1 MATAR
6 AAQST
11 VNIAATET
19 LYKGQA
25 KSDAASQA
33 AATSESTYYTDT
45 IGSVTTLDGLLS
57 NARLTSFIKTAYGL
71 PASTSTGTL
80 RGILTSDLTNPKS
93 LANTMGSATRQL
105 AAAFN
110 VSTAGTISR
119 DTGGAQSAKAAQMTD
134 DGYMEQSLEDEAG
147 ASNQGVELAL
157 YFRRK
162 VASGAVTSAY
172 SVLADSALLKVVQTA
187 LGISSSSDNEDI
199 DLQATQITN
208 RLNLSSLKDPA
219 TLNKF
224 ISQFANL
231 YDIANTASSD
241 DTIATLFG
249 S

>member
-1 MATAR
+1 
-6 AAQST
+6 
-11 VNIAATET
+11 
-19 LYKGQA
+19 
-25 KSDAASQA
+25 
-33 AATSESTYYTDT
+33 
-45 IGSVTTLDGLLS
+45 
-57 NARLTSFIKTAYGL
+57 
-71 PASTSTGTL
+71 
-80 RGILTSDLTNPKS
+80 
-93 LANTMGSATRQL
+93 
-105 AAAFN
+105 
-110 VSTAGTISR
+110 
-119 DTGGAQSAKAAQMTD
+119 MTD

-241 DTIATLFG
+241 DTIATRFG